1 MGEDP
6 LSLRASGTKPKVSEP
21 RGSSPTGS
29 PHSHVVLHRT
39 VCQDHSTAMKPL
51 KSHSCGHGNKED
63 AEQEV
68 FHHRLKGL
76 PERGGKGALGEGVK
90 SGFGG

>member
-1 MGEDP
+1 MFGSFPIKVIPQKTLPEIPNPSRFVGEDP
-6 LSLRASGTKPKVSEP
+6 LSLRASGTKPKVSKP

-29 PHSHVVLHRT
+29 PHFHAVLQRI

-63 AEQEV
+63 A
-68 FHHRLKGL
+68 K
-76 PERGGKGALGEGVK
+76 
-90 SGFGG
+90 